1 MAGQNNFW
9 SNPGLEPKRQY
20 RWVFSF
26 GRATG
31 NEEGLLP
38 SYICRKVDKPTFN
51 ITETEHTF
59 LNHKFYYPGRVEW
72 QEVSLTIV
80 DPLGIDAANALQRI
94 VEEAGYV
101 NPSNLTVGTAGPGK
115 APQGK
120 LQTISKANFASE
132 NGVIGQAYIQQLDAA
147 GSIRETWT
155 LNNAWIK
162 SVDFGSLDYTADE
175 LVEITLQLRYDW
187 ATQTQGSPTT

>member
-1 MAGQNNFW
+1 MGKANNFW

-26 GRATG
+26 GVATG
-31 NEEGLLP
+31 NEEGHIP

-72 QEVSLTIV
+72 QEASVTIV
-80 DPLGIDAANALQRI
+80 DPLGIDAANALQKI
-94 VEEAGYV
+94 VEKAGYV
-101 NPSNLTVGTAGPGK
+101 SPSNLTVKTASPGK
-115 APQGK
+115 APGNK
-120 LQTISKANFASE
+120 LQTISKSNFASE
-132 NGVIGQAYIQQLDAA
+132 NGVLGQAYIQQLDAA
-147 GSIRETWT
+147 GVIRETWT
-155 LNNAWIK
+155 LNNVWIK
-162 SVDFGSLDYTADE
+162 SIDFGSLDYTSDD

-187 ATQTQGSPTT
+187 ATQSQGSPTK